1 MRVTSSRR
9 PGRARRAPGT
19 RRREPRRSG
28 RRFTGLVPIIC
39 AIIAVLVAADYWAN
53 YGEIRRG
60 VEVGTVNLGG
70 KTPDEAE
77 RILRQRAT
85 DILEGIELKGP
96 GEVVLSPGRMG
107 VDYDIE
113 ATVDAAYAAGRE
125 GNVLRRL
132 SDRLHV
138 AFGAVTI
145 PPAVDYRTE
154 KVRAQVQDIASRR
167 DEQPREAVVNVHG
180 RGIEVMSAREG
191 YEIDVDATTQSVS
204 RAIEDMRGEAE
215 VVGEVLRPRYTTAE
229 AEQAAEKASAATDEP
244 ITLTHE
250 GQSWSI
256 STAAIRAALE
266 VTAKDGGFRVGL
278 DRDRMS
284 DYLEA
289 ARADLTVEPRE
300 ADFKIEGST
309 VSVTPGE
316 AGRRVQEEEL
326 LDALQEGVFEGRRTY
341 TVAVVESRPGLTTAE
356 ARRLKPT
363 ELVGRYRTRYVGTG
377 DESRARVEN
386 LRIASQAIDGTTLA
400 PGEVFS
406 ANDILAPLEYNDA
419 KVIINGKVE
428 SALGG
433 GLCQIAST
441 VYMAANY
448 AGLDVIERHPHY
460 SELSYIRPGLD
471 STLWFGAANGYSGQ
485 ELDMR
490 FRNTSDGY
498 VMVREY
504 VADDGYLYAEVWG
517 RPTGKEVEMNSRRI
531 SAGKR
536 QTSWITHQT
545 IKKGGEILFD
555 GVLHRDTYEPL
566 ISEEGEPI
574 PNAAP
579 APVNP

>member
-1 MRVTSSRR
+1 V
-9 PGRARRAPGT
+9 
-19 RRREPRRSG
+19 
-28 RRFTGLVPIIC
+28 LIIC
-39 AIIAVLVAADYWAN
+39 ATIAMLVVADSWAN

-60 VEVGTVNLGG
+60 VEVGTVDLGG

-77 RILRQRAT
+77 RIVRQRAT
-85 DILEGIELKGP
+85 EIFEGIELDGP
-96 GEVVLSPGRMG
+96 GEVVLSPGRVG
-107 VDYDIE
+107 VDYDVE
-113 ATVDAAYAAGRE
+113 ATVDAAYAVGRE
-125 GNVLRRL
+125 GNVWRRL
-132 SDRLHV
+132 SDRLH
-138 AFGAVTI
+138 AASGTITI
-145 PPAVDYRTE
+145 PSAVDYRAE
-154 KVRAQVQDIASRR
+154 KVRAQVQNIVSRLG
-167 DEQPREAVVNVHG
+167 EEPREALIKVHG
-180 RGIEVMSAREG
+180 RAIEVVSAREG
-191 YEIDVDATTQSVS
+191 YELDVDATAQSVG
-204 RAIEDMRGEAE
+204 RAIEEMRGEAE
-215 VVGEVLRPRYTTAE
+215 IVGKVLRPRYTTAE
-229 AEQAAEKASAATDEP
+229 AEQAAEQARAATDEP
-244 ITLTHE
+244 ITLSYE
-250 GQSWSI
+250 GQRWSI
-256 STAAIRAALE
+256 STAAIRAALR
-266 VTAKDGGFRVGL
+266 VTAEDGGFRVGL
-278 DRDRMS
+278 DRGRMS
-284 DYLEA
+284 AYLEDV
-289 ARADLTVEPRE
+289 RADLTIEPEE
-300 ADFKIEGST
+300 ADFTIAGSA
-309 VSVTPGE
+309 VSVTPGQ
-316 AGRRVQEEEL
+316 AGRRVQEDEL
-326 LDALQEGVFEGRRTY
+326 LDALQEGVFQGRRTY
-341 TVAVVESRPGLTTAE
+341 TVSVVESGPGLTTAE

-386 LRIASQAIDGTTLA
+386 LRIASKAINGTTLA

-406 ANDILAPLEYNDA
+406 ANDLLASLEYNDA

-498 VMVREY
+498 VIVREY

-517 RPTGKEVEMNSRRI
+517 RPTGQEVQMNSRRI
-531 SAGKR
+531 SVGKR
-536 QTSWITHQT
+536 QTSWVTHQT
-545 IKKGGEILFD
+545 INKGGEVLFD